1 MTAKGFPLMKWRDQ
15 MASIHTLLLEE
26 VARQAP
32 EVSFVHTVPGVVR
45 SGISRDARG
54 FGIAIQLAIAKLF
67 ASLIETSPTESGEMH
82 AFFATSAA
90 FSPGSGDTMGVSLR
104 DTVATIRGSNSD
116 IGSGVYTI
124 SNKGE
129 CASQKALDVLAR
141 HRESGMNKLVW
152 DYIMADYK
160 RIVGTFSL

>member
-1 MTAKGFPLMKWRDQ
+1 
-15 MASIHTLLLEE
+15 MASVHTLLLEE
-26 VARQAP
+26 TARQAP
-32 EVSFVHTVPGVVR
+32 EVSFVHTVPGVVK

-54 FGIAIQLAIAKLF
+54 FGMTIQLGIAKLL
-67 ASLIETSPTESGEMH
+67 APLIETSPAESGEMH

-90 FSPGSGDTMGVSLR
+90 FPPGLGDAVGVSLR
-104 DTVATIRGSNSD
+104 GTVAALRGSNAE

-141 HRESGMNKLVW
+141 HRENGMNKLVW
-152 DYIMADYK
+152 DYIMADYR
-160 RIVGTFSL
+160 RIIGTDSL